1 MSISVPFTGLCK
13 KSLILYLSVMM
24 IRKATYDDLDRLMEI
39 FTSARKIMR
48 ESGNLKQWDDSY
60 PSEDIVH
67 TIRIDTHSDNVIMH
81 HLLAKHGCTRCGII
95 RLSSGAPRTAFIGYP
110 LDELK

>member
-1 MSISVPFTGLCK
+1 MSISVPFTGICK

-48 ESGNLKQWDDSY
+48 ESGNLNQWDDSS
-60 PSEDIVH
+60 PSVERS

-81 HLLAKHGCTRCGII
+81 HLLAKHGFTCCGII
-95 RLSSGAPRTAFIGYP
+95 RLSSGAPRAAFIGYP